1 MNAILDRKRAVQLS
15 DATLTEMTDFACRLA
30 DTARPQILPHFRVP
44 IDVQNKKPGGG
55 DYDPVTVADRGA
67 EAAMRDL
74 IRMHYP
80 DHGIFG
86 EEHGHESGRSG
97 LTWVLDPLDGT
108 RSFITG
114 CLHWGVL
121 IALYDGTRPVLGVMD
136 QPYTRERFVGNR
148 MGAELRSERGRTTL
162 RTRACEELSDAV
174 LYCTTPE
181 MFTRPEERAA
191 FEALASKVRLVRYGG
206 DCYSYCMLAHGL
218 VDLVVESSLA
228 PYDIQALIP
237 IVEAAGGRISAWDGG
252 TPNYGGSVI
261 AAGSEPLRQKAADFL
276 SRGLTP

>member
-1 MNAILDRKRAVQLS
+1 MNAILEKKRAVPLS
-15 DATLTEMTDFACRLA
+15 DATLTELTGFACHLA
-30 DTARPQILPHFRVP
+30 DVARPQILPHFRVP
-44 IDVQNKKPGGG
+44 IAVDNKQAEKGL
-55 DYDPVTVADRGA
+55 YDPVTEADRGA

-74 IRMHYP
+74 IRTHYP

-86 EEHGHESGRSG
+86 EEHGHESGSSG

-121 IALYDGTRPVLGVMD
+121 IALYDGARPVLGVMD

-148 MGAELRSERGRTTL
+148 MGAELRTERGRTTL
-162 RTRACEELSDAV
+162 RTRTCEDLADAV

-181 MFTRPEERAA
+181 MFTRPEDRAA
-191 FEALASKVRLVRYGG
+191 FEDLASRVKLVRYGG

-228 PYDIQALIP
+228 PYDVQALIP
-237 IVEAAGGRISAWDGG
+237 IVEGAGGTVSTWDGG
-252 TPNYGGSVI
+252 SPNNGGSII
-261 AAGSEPLRQKAADFL
+261 AAGSDALRHMAAALL
-276 SRGLTP
+276 SGASSP